1 MTGMKAALGATMIA
15 ILAGASAQAIPAS
28 PLESGAAVEV
38 RPLHDVSTADL
49 RRGDS
54 IDLVVAQDVVK
65 DGYVV
70 IPRGTP
76 GQGIVTYRTG
86 KGGFGKSGKMEFDLV
101 DLTIDGRPVPVSG
114 HYRIAGQ
121 GKTTEV
127 VIAWVIGG
135 AAFASQIKGED
146 AVAGKGS
153 HYAGVTGVVLA
164 PQYAV
169 DPARGAAGL
178 DPYAAGR
185 HAGMA
190 ARLASESGSD

>member
-1 MTGMKAALGATMIA
+1 MVYKATALGAAMIA
-15 ILAGASAQAIPAS
+15 TLSAASAQAAPVS
-28 PLESGAAVEV
+28 PLASGASVEV

-54 IDLVVAQDVVK
+54 IDLVVAKDEVK

-76 GQGIVTYRTG
+76 GEGRITWRTG
-86 KGGFGKSGKMEFDLV
+86 KGSFGKSGKMEFDLV
-101 DLTIDGRPVPVSG
+101 DLVIDGQPVPVSG
-114 HYRIAGQ
+114 HYRIEGQ
-121 GKTTEV
+121 GRTGSV
-127 VIAWVIGG
+127 VVAWVIGG
-135 AAFASQIKGED
+135 MVFASQVKGDD
-146 AVAGKGS
+146 AVARSGA
-153 HYAGVTGVVLA
+153 HYAAVTGVALP
-164 PQYAV
+164 PQFAA

-190 ARLASESGSD
+190 ARLANESGSD